1 MTIAFIGFPLALGAD
16 RNGVERAPDFFRKHG
31 VIEMMSSIAGCY
43 DLGNVQSAIIAE
55 GKHSANPEVKYL
67 DTVVDTTAQLRDK
80 VASVILQGYFPFVVG
95 GDHSLGLGS
104 GAGAALACEDL
115 GVIWFDAHGDALDFQ
130 IFIGGKLGIQAGML
144 DQHAHVFQHALM
156 GWCKSSMNEVAIKTI
171 KPSNFYWIGTRDLDP
186 GEIKMSKEH
195 NLHIYTALDVKN
207 KGMSVIM
214 DEITADLK
222 YRGINHIHVS
232 IDIDSMDPAIVIG
245 TGTKVENGLW
255 NGDFYTFIDKI
266 FDTKKVVSTDFVEYN
281 ELLDDENKTTAKW
294 CMEAFHYLTLK
305 IKQL

>member
-16 RNGVERAPDFFRKHG
+16 RNGVERAPDFFRKRG

-80 VASVILQGYFPFVVG
+80 VASVIRQGYFPFVVG

-115 GVIWFDAHGDALDFQ
+115 GVIWFDAHGDFNTEETSPSGNLH
-130 IFIGGKLGIQAGML
+130 GMPC
-144 DQHAHVFQHALM
+144 AALM